1 MIPTVPIPG
10 SILPTPQN
18 WSEDHCFLRSLRL
31 HRDEDMVLDKLKANV
46 RTYVY
51 AWVVVVGV
59 VVVGVVMCVCG
70 GEEWEGCATVLLSVG
85 VSAAAPA
92 YSTPPPLAG
101 SLLLLQP
108 SQASPEGRLVR

>member
-59 VVVGVVMCVCG
+59 GVGRSGMG
-70 GEEWEGCATVLLSVG
+70 VLQ
-85 VSAAAPA
+85 
-92 YSTPPPLAG
+92 Y
-101 SLLLLQP
+101 
-108 SQASPEGRLVR
+108 